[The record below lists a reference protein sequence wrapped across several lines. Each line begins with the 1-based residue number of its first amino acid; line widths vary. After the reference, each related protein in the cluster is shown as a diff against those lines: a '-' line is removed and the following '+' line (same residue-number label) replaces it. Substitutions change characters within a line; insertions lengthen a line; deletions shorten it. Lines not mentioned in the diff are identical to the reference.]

1 MAKVPLSI
9 IRSEYR
15 KDIDQ
20 MLLDGLPYTRIS
32 KWLKDRGEA
41 ISRNTISKY
50 DKEFVN
56 INDKAVNIYLEK
68 KGENK
73 LIEQHFESE
82 KLIEEAVE
90 KQVGVIELYDKLI
103 AAGVNTNIDLL
114 DPKGRID
121 AALKAAKQKQE
132 MLERAGEE
140 YDQERTELLK
150 TIRELL
156 LNPGV
161 RASLAGV
168 KSRRKFTDPTPD

>member
-1 MAKVPLSI
+1 MARVPLSI
-9 IRSEYR
+9 IRSEFR

-56 INDKAVNIYLEK
+56 VNEKAVNIYLEK
-68 KGENK
+68 DKHVK
-73 LIEQHFESE
+73 QQFESE
-82 KLIEEAVE
+82 KIIEEAVN
-90 KQVGVIELYDKLI
+90 KQVSVIELYDKLI

-132 MLERAGEE
+132 MLDRSGEE
-140 YDQERTELLK
+140 YDKERTELLK

>member
-1 MAKVPLSI
+1 MATVPMSI
-9 IRSEYR
+9 IQSKYR

-50 DKEFVN
+50 DKAFVN
-56 INDKAVNIYLEK
+56 VNEKAVNIYLDK
-68 KGENK
+68 KENK
-73 LIEQHFESE
+73 VIKDHFESE
-82 KLIEEAVE
+82 KIIEEAVN
-90 KQVGVIELYDKLI
+90 KQVTVIELYDKLI

-132 MLERAGEE
+132 MLDRSGEE
-140 YDQERTELLK
+140 YDQEKTELLR

>member
-1 MAKVPLSI
+1 MARVPLSI
-9 IRSEYR
+9 IRSEFR

-56 INDKAVNIYLEK
+56 VNEKAVNIYLEK
-68 KGENK
+68 DKHVK
-73 LIEQHFESE
+73 QQFESE
-82 KLIEEAVE
+82 KIIEEAVN
-90 KQVGVIELYDKLI
+90 KQVSVIELYDKLI

-132 MLERAGEE
+132 MLDRSGEE
-140 YDQERTELLK
+140 YDKERTELLK

-161 RASLAGV
+161 RASIAGV